1 MLHVVT
7 GPPCSG
13 KTTYIRKMARRGDLT
28 VDLDDLAYSLGAG
41 RGHHAGG
48 APLAVALVARRM
60 AIRYALRECSGP
72 GSECDAWII
81 DTMPD
86 GEAVAR
92 YQRAGAEIVVLDPGL
107 DECVRRARKDKR
119 RKGTESAIMK
129 WYDAKHEGKLGAIS
143 GNASPQSREW

>member
-1 MLHVVT
+1 MDIYSYLNSKDVADYCRSLDYKFDAIEAAFIVNA
-7 GPPCSG
+7 C
-13 KTTYIRKMARRGDLT
+13 RRI
-28 VDLDDLAYSLGAG
+28 SQEEK
-41 RGHHAGG
+41 
-48 APLAVALVARRM
+48 
-60 AIRYALRECSGP
+60 LRLFQE
-72 GSECDAWII
+72 II